1 MGYELA
7 YMSQKSIDDD
17 QVFQGA
23 QRLEKVGWTIAFCGS
38 LTGLVLLL
46 VGINE
51 CNGGNSCNNVE
62 KYYAES
68 QITDA
73 ILLLAF
79 TWIIFV
85 VFVTAA
91 GYLRSQIKYQNS
103 NLNLQSEINDKLSQ
117 IMNLSEGNSSPE
129 PKRLDQNPSEVQKKG
144 SSFEVS
150 SGESESSERRWNL
163 FAQGIEYNKAKG
175 TGRSTSDPTENDS
188 GVDQSSEVVIPYSED
203 EYRAYKE
210 RERDLKSWTQD
221 MLNREDGDD

>member
-1 MGYELA
+1 M
-7 YMSQKSIDDD
+7 
-17 QVFQGA
+17 
-23 QRLEKVGWTIAFCGS
+23 
-38 LTGLVLLL
+38 

-51 CNGGNSCNNVE
+51 CNGGNSCSNLE

-73 ILLLAF
+73 LLLLAF

-85 VFVTAA
+85 VFFTVA
-91 GYLRSQIKYQNS
+91 GYFRSQIKYQIS

-117 IMNLSEGNSSPE
+117 IMNLPEGNGSSE

-144 SSFEVS
+144 SSFEVP

-163 FAQGIEYNKAKG
+163 VAQGIEYNKVKG
-175 TGRSTSDPTENDS
+175 TGRSTSDPAENDS
-188 GVDQSSEVVIPYSED
+188 GVDQSSEGAIPYSE
-203 EYRAYKE
+203 ESYLSYKE

-221 MLNREDGDD
+221 MLNKRDDDD